1 MWQDELSRIGDTIS
15 NLLIDDDYK
24 LDDTLEWTEQIDIYI
39 MRYRRIIGIMM
50 LVILLWIM
58 RYCNWSVEIMH
69 WRRLN

>member
-1 MWQDELSRIGDTIS
+1 MWQDELSRIGDTIT

-50 LVILLWIM
+50 LVLLEHQHSATW
-58 RYCNWSVEIMH
+58 
-69 WRRLN
+69 L